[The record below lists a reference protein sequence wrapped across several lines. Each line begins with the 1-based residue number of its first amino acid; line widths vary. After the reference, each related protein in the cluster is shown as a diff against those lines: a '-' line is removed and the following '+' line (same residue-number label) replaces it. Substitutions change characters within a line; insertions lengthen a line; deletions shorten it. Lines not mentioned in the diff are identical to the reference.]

1 MSEAVPIVLGAA
13 LVLTVWSSVLRT
25 VMTPQGRS
33 SRMALRTLRVVA
45 TGGYLVARHLP
56 GRWRERVLEMCGPA
70 ALFLMAAG
78 WLATSFTGFGLV
90 AYGVYDVRPHPED
103 LAEVF
108 LMRSPGA
115 ALAALAWLSSALM
128 LAAFTVHL
136 TRVLDA
142 FSRRERFV
150 LRLAGQAVRP
160 PDAEAVLAECVR
172 SGSRDHLDDMFAE
185 WAAWLADVGAT
196 HVAYPALAFQRP
208 AGELCWLKA
217 AVIVMDA
224 AALTEAVAPGWAP
237 PNTRTVL
244 DTGTRCLQ
252 RVAAQLGVRVHP
264 APVSLQGREER
275 SFTDTMGLAVKAG
288 LPTDRDERGA
298 EAAFQHLRRR
308 YAPYSTGIAARIFYE
323 IDSYEPQPDNGVGR
337 AESDTP
343 LAC

>member
-33 SRMALRTLRVVA
+33 SRMALWTVRTVA
-45 TGGYLVARHLP
+45 IGMHAVARCLP
-56 GRWRERVLEMCGPA
+56 ARRRERVLEMCAPTAVFVMGA
-70 ALFLMAAG
+70 A
-78 WLATSFTGFGLV
+78 WLIASFAGFGLIAFGV
-90 AYGVYDVRPHPED
+90 YGVSPHPED
-103 LAEVF
+103 ITAVF

-115 ALAALAWLSSALM
+115 ALAVFAWLSSALI
-128 LAAFTVHL
+128 LVAFTVHVM
-136 TRVLDA
+136 RIIDA

-160 PDAEAVLAECVR
+160 PDAEAVLAESIR

-185 WAAWLADVGAT
+185 WGAWLADVGAT

-244 DTGTRCLQ
+244 DAGTRCLQ
-252 RVAAQLGVRVHP
+252 RVAAQLGVHVHP
-264 APVSLQGREER
+264 ALVSLQGREEQ
-275 SFTDTMGLAVKAG
+275 SFADTMRLAVKAG

-298 EAAFQHLRRR
+298 EMVFQSLRRR
-308 YAPYSTGIAARIFYE
+308 YAPYSLGIAARIFYA
-323 IDSYEPQPDNGVGR
+323 IDNFEPPPDNGVGR
-337 AESDTP
+337 AEKDTP
-343 LAC
+343 MAC